1 MVKFMED
8 SRKKKLLQYLF
19 PTEEIRKFV
28 CNDLFIELSEVIKT
42 TDCISSKN
50 LNNKVRLSNKENVLN
65 QINNF
70 LNENPIYTE
79 TLLKLYNQKDI
90 SQIIEDLLMGYTFY
104 LACSFGRIGEIDI
117 FKDKRSVCY
126 SPISI
131 IDII

>member
-1 MVKFMED
+1 MVVFMD
-8 SRKKKLLQYLF
+8 DLRKKKLLQYLF

-79 TLLKLYNQKDI
+79 TLLKLYNQKEI